1 MRYVHKTVILDNVV
15 QSVRQSLREGEPDT
29 QKAGTMLRDFMRDIS
44 EQGWE
49 IVAVNRIDED
59 SFMYTLKKPITE

>member
-1 MRYVHKTVILDNVV
+1 MILDNVV